1 MYYTNPGM
9 VILARDQKVFFLL
22 CCYDERKYFWIYGP
36 EWELSKNSN
45 GECVAFNGLDGEPI
59 FVQKQIRTEI
69 NSFEQ
74 NTQPIHSS
82 KIPNGVVVFAHG

>member
-1 MYYTNPGM
+1 
-9 VILARDQKVFFLL
+9 L
-22 CCYDERKYFWIYGP
+22 IYGH

-59 FVQKQIRTEI
+59 FVQKIRTEI
-69 NSFEQ
+69 DSFEQ